1 MAASWFISN
10 ELYPAKEINLQKFD
24 TMQQLITSYIIQER
38 ECMLK
43 DVGRFKI
50 NFIAAES
57 DIVNKQIAPRTVEIN
72 FAPRE
77 EKISD
82 GLIKYVA
89 DKKMI
94 TLAQASD
101 DVKMWCRDTKNK
113 LINGEDV
120 PLLSLGI
127 LKKSPSGI
135 VFIADSSPAVFF
147 GPVKAERVV
156 HLNSEHAMLVGDKE
170 TTSSRMSDYLQ
181 IENVI
186 KKNNTWKILAV
197 LLFIIAL
204 FFLIIHFYG
213 NPFSLS
219 TIGNQNK
226 IIPASAPHTY
236 LKP

>member
-1 MAASWFISN
+1 MAACWFISN
-10 ELYPAKEINLQKFD
+10 ELYAAKEINLQKFD

-38 ECMLK
+38 ECMLR

-50 NFIAAES
+50 NFIAAAS
-57 DIVNKQIAPRTVEIN
+57 DIANKQITPPAFEIN
-72 FAPRE
+72 FSPRE

-94 TLAQASD
+94 TLAEASD
-101 DVKMWCRDTKNK
+101 DIKMWCSNTKNK
-113 LINGEDV
+113 LVNGEDV
-120 PLLSLGI
+120 PLFPLGI
-127 LKKSPSGI
+127 LKKNISGN
-135 VFIADSSPAVFF
+135 VFVADSSPAIFF
-147 GPVKAERVV
+147 RPVKAERVI
-156 HLNSEHAMLVGDKE
+156 HQNSEHAVLVGDKE

-181 IENVI
+181 IESVI

-197 LLFIIAL
+197 LLFIIAVVFL
-204 FFLIIHFYG
+204 FIHFYG

-219 TIGNQNK
+219 TIGTQNK
-226 IIPASAPHTY
+226 IVPASAPQTY

>member
-10 ELYPAKEINLQKFD
+10 ELFPAKEINLQKFD

-38 ECMLK
+38 ECMLR

-50 NFIAAES
+50 NFIAAAS
-57 DIVNKQIAPRTVEIN
+57 DIANKQIAPPAFEIN
-72 FAPRE
+72 FSPRE

-94 TLAQASD
+94 TLTQASD
-101 DVKMWCRDTKNK
+101 DIKTWCRNAKNK

-120 PLLSLGI
+120 PLLPLGV
-127 LKKSPSGI
+127 LKKSTSGN
-135 VFIADSSPAVFF
+135 VFIADTSPAIFF
-147 GPVKAERVV
+147 RPVKAERVI
-156 HLNSEHAMLVGDKE
+156 HLNSEHAVLVGDKE

-181 IENVI
+181 VENVI
-186 KKNNTWKILAV
+186 KKNNAWKILAI

-226 IIPASAPHTY
+226 IIPASTPHTY

>member
-1 MAASWFISN
+1 MASWFISN
-10 ELYPAKEINLQKFD
+10 ELYADKEINLQKFD

-38 ECMLK
+38 ECMLR

-50 NFIAAES
+50 SFVASQS
-57 DIVNKQIAPRTVEIN
+57 DIVNKQIAPRAVEIN

-94 TLAQASD
+94 TLTQASD
-101 DVKMWCRDTKNK
+101 DIKTWCRNAKNK

-120 PLLSLGI
+120 PLLPLGV
-127 LKKSPSGI
+127 LKKSTSGN
-135 VFIADSSPAVFF
+135 VFIADTSPAIFF
-147 GPVKAERVV
+147 RPVKAERVI
-156 HLNSEHAMLVGDKE
+156 HLNSEHAVLVGDKE

-181 IENVI
+181 VENVI
-186 KKNNTWKILAV
+186 KKNNAWKILAI

-236 LKP
+236 LNP

>member
-1 MAASWFISN
+1 
-10 ELYPAKEINLQKFD
+10 
-24 TMQQLITSYIIQER
+24 
-38 ECMLK
+38 MLA

-50 NFIAAES
+50 NDVSAES
-57 DIVNKQIAPRTVEIN
+57 DIINKQIAPPLLDIS
-72 FAPRE
+72 FASRE

-101 DVKMWCRDTKNK
+101 DIKMWCRDTKNK
-113 LINGEDV
+113 LINGEEV
-120 PLLSLGI
+120 PLLPLGV
-127 LKKSPSGI
+127 LKKSTSGN
-135 VFIADSSPAVFF
+135 VFVANFSPAIFF
-147 GPVKAERVV
+147 RPVKAERVI
-156 HLNSEHAMLVGDKE
+156 HLNSEHAVLVGDKE

-181 IENVI
+181 VENVI
-186 KKNNTWKILAV
+186 KKNNAWKILAI